1 VDTFEAV
8 ILGLVQGLTEFLPIS
23 SSGHL
28 AIVPWL
34 FDWDTPGLAFDA
46 ALHFGTLLA
55 VVIYFRAELIRMIR
69 AIPLA
74 LRNLA
79 PLLRGEA
86 INDPLAPDARLGLLI
101 VIGSIPGGILGL
113 AANSAID
120 RFFHSESHQDRA
132 MIVIAIL
139 LAAFGLLLWVA
150 ERVSRRDRP
159 LSDLRLSDTVIIGI
173 AQAIALFPGTSRS
186 GVTMTA
192 GMFRDLRRAD
202 AARFSFLLGLPLILA
217 ASLTGLKDLSDTGAS
232 GVGYTQIIVGIVV
245 SAISGLAAIWGLLR
259 FLQHA
264 PTTIFT
270 IYRVLAAIGIMLLI
284 ATGVR

>member
-1 VDTFEAV
+1 
-8 ILGLVQGLTEFLPIS
+8 
-23 SSGHL
+23 
-28 AIVPWL
+28 
-34 FDWDTPGLAFDA
+34 
-46 ALHFGTLLA
+46 
-55 VVIYFRAELIRMIR
+55 
-69 AIPLA
+69 
-74 LRNLA
+74 
-79 PLLRGEA
+79 
-86 INDPLAPDARLGLLI
+86 
-101 VIGSIPGGILGL
+101 
-113 AANSAID
+113 
-120 RFFHSESHQDRA
+120 

-159 LSDLRLSDTVIIGI
+159 LADLRLSDAIVIGI

-217 ASLTGLKDLSDTGAS
+217 ASLTGLKDLADSGAS
-232 GVGYTQIIVGIVV
+232 GVGATQIFVGIVV
-245 SAISGLAAIWGLLR
+245 SAISGLVAIWGLLKL
-259 FLQHA
+259 LQHA

-270 IYRVLAAIGIMLLI
+270 VYRVLAAIGILLLI